1 MSKYPVFLY
10 FYLFNVSE
18 HCFDRTLTD
27 KLATMGKI
35 EIHKI
40 YKRKKSDRDIFQE
53 LMPFKIKEI
62 LLIANYYD
70 AYTIE
75 REGQFTDKIAG
86 EYLQVNLYTAP
97 RFTSVASEEEA
108 RKVLEERHIDLIIL
122 MAGLDKQTP
131 LLISQ
136 HLKTAYPNIYQ
147 LLLVNNNSDLAYFH
161 SIEDQLSAS
170 IERLFVWNGSTK
182 IFLVM
187 AKYIEDRM
195 NLDRDTHLGD
205 IRVILLVE
213 NSIRY
218 YSRYL
223 PLLYTEVMTQ
233 TQKLIE
239 SEPQDNDMSL
249 VMKIRIRP
257 KVILATTFEE
267 ATDIIENYKENLI
280 GVISDVRYKRN
291 GIEDEN
297 AGFELIRY
305 VQRMNAPIPCL
316 LQSQETE
323 NEAKAYEL
331 HAAFINKNSP
341 TLAHDIKEF
350 IQQYLGFGDFI
361 FRDSNGAP
369 IDKATSIEEF
379 KQKLLSIPDE
389 SLIYHS
395 IRNGISTWL
404 MARREITLAKHL
416 RRYHLEDFKT
426 PAEVRKFILRVFQ
439 AAELKK
445 LKGRIIN
452 FNPKLVNSNRYIT
465 RLGKG
470 SFGGKG
476 RGMAFLS
483 HFIENVDFKKLIP
496 HLKIEIPKTAI
507 IGVEEFDNFIE
518 NNQLSAIIYSDRSY
532 EEIKTAFLA
541 APLTEK
547 LREKLREYLEVMHQP
562 LAVRSSGLFEDSLSQ
577 PFAGVYATYLLP
589 NNHPD
594 FERRLQELEQAVKLV
609 YSSIFTDSSKAY
621 FHAIDCMIE
630 EEKMGVILQEVVG
643 SEYNGKYYPN
653 ISGVAQSYNFY
664 PFSYIKPEDGF
675 AVIALGLGSYV
686 VGGEKTYRFCP
697 RFPKL
702 QLASLQDMARD
713 SQKYFYAIDMQHTD
727 YNLGQDGEQAAIRQ
741 YDLKAIEADGNLQH
755 CASVYDFLN
764 DRLTYDFSVRGP
776 RIVNFPDIL
785 LYDYIPLAST
795 LDILLDIFSQA
806 MGAPV
811 EMEFSVNREN
821 EEWTFYLLQIKPLI
835 KNEYHLNIEEEQ
847 IDWNRAVLRADKGMG
862 NGKITTIQ
870 DVIYID
876 PNRFDRLKTEEMAQE
891 IKEINEKME
900 QEGKAYVLIG
910 PGRWGTRD
918 KLTGIPVLW
927 SDISKAKVIVEQGL
941 KDFPLDAS
949 LGSHFFH
956 NVTSMNVG
964 YFAIPYES
972 ETSFINF
979 DLLRKQPV
987 IEEKQYARHVR
998 FPQPLTILMDGKKQT
1013 SVVLEN

>member
-1 MSKYPVFLY
+1 M
-10 FYLFNVSE
+10 
-18 HCFDRTLTD
+18 
-27 KLATMGKI
+27 AI
-35 EIHKI
+35 ELHKI

-75 REGQFTDKIAG
+75 REGQFTDKIVG

-97 RFTSVASEEEA
+97 RFTSVASEIEA
-108 RKVLEERHIDLIIL
+108 RKILAERHIDLIII

-131 LLISQ
+131 ITISRN
-136 HLKTAYPNIYQ
+136 LKTLYPSICQ

-161 SIEDQLSAS
+161 NIEDQLAPS

-187 AKYIEDRM
+187 AKHIEDKM

-233 TQKLIE
+233 TQELIF
-239 SEPQDNDMSL
+239 SEPQDSDMSI
-249 VMKIRIRP
+249 VMKIRVRP
-257 KVILATTFEE
+257 KVILATNYEE
-267 ATDIIENYKENLI
+267 ATYIIDHYRESLI

-291 GIEDEN
+291 GLEDDE
-297 AGFELIRY
+297 AGIKLIQY
-305 VQRMNAPIPCL
+305 VEQTGAQIPCM
-316 LQSQETE
+316 LQSQELD
-323 NEAKAYEL
+323 NAAKAEAL

-341 TLAHDIKEF
+341 TLAHDIKDF
-350 IQQYLGFGDFI
+350 IKSYLGFGDFV
-361 FRDSNGAP
+361 FRNKHGEP

-416 RRYHLEDFKT
+416 RRYRFEDFQT
-426 PAEVRKFILRVFQ
+426 PEELRQFIFRVFES
-439 AAELKK
+439 AELKK
-445 LKGRIIN
+445 IRGRIIN
-452 FNPKLVNSNRYIT
+452 YNPKLVDSNRYII

-483 HFIENVDFKKLIP
+483 NFIENVDLKKLIP
-496 HLKIEIPKTAI
+496 KLKIEIPKTAI
-507 IGVEEFDNFIE
+507 IGVDEFDNFIE
-518 NNQLSAIIYSDRSY
+518 NNNLSRIIYSNKDY
-532 EEIKTAFLA
+532 EEIKAAFIA
-541 APLTEK
+541 APLPQK
-547 LREKLREYLEVMHQP
+547 LRDKLRSYLEVMHKP
-562 LAVRSSGLFEDSLSQ
+562 LAIRSSGLFEDSLSQ
-577 PFAGVYATYLLP
+577 PFAGVYATYLIP
-589 NNHPD
+589 NNHPSE
-594 FERRLQELEQAVKLV
+594 ERRMQELENAIKLV
-609 YSSIFTDSSKAY
+609 YSSIFTDSSRAY
-621 FHAIDCMIE
+621 FTAIDSMIE
-630 EEKMGVILQEVVG
+630 EEKMGVILQEVIG
-643 SEYNGKYYPN
+643 NEYNGKYYPN

-702 QLASLQDMARD
+702 QLASIQDMARD
-713 SQKYFYAIDMQHTD
+713 SQKYFYAIDMTRTD
-727 YNLGQDGEQAAIRQ
+727 YDLARDGENAAIKS
-741 YDLKAIEADGNLQH
+741 YDLKVIESDGNLQH
-755 CASVYDFLN
+755 CASVYDFMN
-764 DRLTYDFSVRGP
+764 DRIGFDFSVRGP

-785 LYDYIPLAST
+785 QYDYLPLAST
-795 LDILLDIFSQA
+795 LDTLLDIFSQA

-811 EMEFSVNREN
+811 EMEFAVNKEKD
-821 EEWTFYLLQIKPLI
+821 EWIFYVLQIKPLI
-835 KNEYHLNIEEEQ
+835 KNEYHINIDKEN
-847 IDWNRAVLRADKGMG
+847 IDMSKAILRADKGMG
-862 NGKITTIQ
+862 NGKIDTIR
-870 DVIYID
+870 DIIYVD
-876 PNRFDRLKTEEMAQE
+876 PRKFNRLRTEEMAGE
-891 IKEINEKME
+891 VKSFNEKMKE
-900 QEGKAYVLIG
+900 TDTSYILIG

-941 KDFPLDAS
+941 QDFPLDAS

-972 ETSFINF
+972 ENSFINF
-979 DLLRKQPV
+979 DIINQQELV
-987 IEEKQYARHVR
+987 EEKEYVKHVR
-998 FPQPLTILMDGKKQT
+998 FPQPLTIYMDGKKQT
-1013 SVVLEN
+1013 SVITV

>member
-1 MSKYPVFLY
+1 M
-10 FYLFNVSE
+10 
-18 HCFDRTLTD
+18 
-27 KLATMGKI
+27 AI
-35 EIHKI
+35 ELHKI

-75 REGQFTDKIAG
+75 REGQFTDKIVG

-97 RFTSVASEEEA
+97 RFTSVASETEA
-108 RKVLEERHIDLIIL
+108 LKVLAEKHIDLIII

-131 LLISQ
+131 LLLSRN
-136 HLKTAYPNIYQ
+136 LKKNYPTICQ
-147 LLLVNNNSDLAYFH
+147 LLLVNNNADLAYFH
-161 SIEDQLSAS
+161 TIEDQLSES

-187 AKYIEDRM
+187 AKYIEDKM
-195 NLDRDTHLGD
+195 NLDRDTRLGD

-213 NSIRY
+213 NSVRY

-223 PLLYTEVMTQ
+223 PLLYTEIMTQ
-233 TQKLIE
+233 TQELIL

-267 ATDIIENYKENLI
+267 AVYIIDHYRENLI

-291 GIEDEN
+291 GIEDED
-297 AGFELIRY
+297 AGIELIKY
-305 VQRMNAPIPCL
+305 VERTGAQIPCL
-316 LQSQETE
+316 LQSQEIE
-323 NEAKAYEL
+323 NAVKAEAL
-331 HAAFINKNSP
+331 HAAFINKNSL
-341 TLAHDIKEF
+341 TLTHDIKTF
-350 IQQYLGFGDFI
+350 IKGYLGFGDFI
-361 FRDSNGAP
+361 FRNQKGEA

-395 IRNGISTWL
+395 ARNGISTWL

-416 RRYHLEDFKT
+416 RRYRLEDFRT
-426 PAEVRKFILRVFQ
+426 PEEVRRFILRVFE

-445 LKGRIIN
+445 IKGRIIN

-483 HFIENVDFKKLIP
+483 NFIENVDFKKLIP
-496 HLKIEIPKTAI
+496 NIKIEIPKSAI
-507 IGVEEFDNFIE
+507 IGVDEFDNFID
-518 NNQLSAIIYSDRSY
+518 NNDLSSVAYSNKSY
-532 EEIKTAFLA
+532 KEIQEAFIQ
-541 APLTEK
+541 APLTDK
-547 LREKLREYLEVMHQP
+547 LRQKLRSYLEVMHKP

-577 PFAGVYATYLLP
+577 PFAGVYSTYLLP

-594 FERRLQELEQAVKLV
+594 AERRMEELEKAVKLV
-609 YSSIFTDSSKAY
+609 YASIFSDSSRSY
-621 FHAIDCMIE
+621 FHAIDSMIE
-630 EEKMGVILQEVVG
+630 EEKMAVIIQEVVG
-643 SEYNGKYYPN
+643 NEYNGKYYPN

-675 AVIALGLGSYV
+675 AVIALGLGAYV
-686 VGGEKTYRFCP
+686 VGGEKTHRFCP
-697 RFPKL
+697 RYPKL
-702 QLASLQDMARD
+702 QLASIQDMARD
-713 SQKYFYAIDMQHTD
+713 SQKYFYAIDMAGTD
-727 YNLGQDGEQAAIRQ
+727 YDLTRDGEDAAIKP
-741 YDLKAIEADGNLQH
+741 YDLKVIEADGNLNH
-755 CASVYDFLN
+755 CASVYDFMN
-764 DRLTYDFSVRGP
+764 DRLVFDFSVRGP

-785 LYDYIPLAST
+785 QYDYIPLSST
-795 LDILLDIFSQA
+795 LDMLLDIFSQA

-811 EMEFSVNREN
+811 EMEFCVNREN
-821 EEWTFYLLQIKPLI
+821 DEWIFYVLQIKPLI
-835 KNEYHLNIEEEQ
+835 KNDYHMDIEKENIDMNKA
-847 IDWNRAVLRADKGMG
+847 ILRADKGMG
-862 NGKITTIQ
+862 NGKITNIQ
-870 DVIYID
+870 DIIYVV
-876 PNRFDRLKTEEMAQE
+876 PEKFDRLRTEQMAE
-891 IKEINEKME
+891 EVKYFNEKFK
-900 QEGKAYVLIG
+900 GTDTNYILIG

-918 KLTGIPVLW
+918 HLTGIPVLW

-941 KDFPLDAS
+941 RDFPLDAS

-964 YFAIPYES
+964 YFAVPFDS
-972 ETSFINF
+972 KDSFINYSLI
-979 DLLRKQPV
+979 DRQEIV
-987 IEEKQYARHVR
+987 EEKEFVRHIR
-998 FPQPLTILMDGKKQT
+998 FTTPLTVYMDGKRQT
-1013 SVVLEN
+1013 SVITE